1 MYSLLFNLSIFLFLI
16 GLMGVFFGRKNII
29 LIIISLELM
38 LLAITFH
45 YLVLGWSVFG
55 DMKSILLGMFL
66 LSIGASES
74 AIGLALAISY
84 YKQIQ

>member
-1 MYSLLFNLSIFLFLI
+1 MYSVLFNLSIFLFLI

-38 LLAITFH
+38 LLAVTFH

>member
-38 LLAITFH
+38 LLAVTFH

-74 AIGLALAISY
+74 AIGLALAIS
-84 YKQIQ
+84 

>member
-38 LLAITFH
+38 LLAVTFH